1 MVAQCREEQSQQD
14 LAAKITPYRAE
25 QRQLVLREYQV
36 LKRLNHPH
44 LVQLYSALIS
54 PDYLVLL
61 EELCAGRELLYNL
74 AERQATNKKTP
85 RLTAVSFLLH
95 KRQQTATHTCYIWRR
110 HRTHTHTHTQA

>member
-1 MVAQCREEQSQQD
+1 MVAQCREEQSQQY

-25 QRQLVLREYQV
+25 QRQLVLREYQL

-44 LVQLYSALIS
+44 VVQLHSAIIS

-74 AERQATNKKTP
+74 AERQDTGST
-85 RLTAVSFLLH
+85 T
-95 KRQQTATHTCYIWRR
+95 
-110 HRTHTHTHTQA
+110 